1 MTVSRALAIA
11 SLVALLAVPTA
22 AAAPPESSPN
32 IRIVIEIG
40 RIDGGKK
47 VSVGTYQM
55 TRVASGEST
64 ALNVGTRLPL
74 PVDRAQDGS
83 NAVSF
88 TYQNV
93 GLTVKLRAATVENR
107 RIQVTG
113 DLSASLLRDAV
124 PSHPSPGGPSIGT
137 VSQDVNVIVRP
148 GKPVRLLSVEEPGI
162 GSFYVEL
169 SAEPED

>member
-1 MTVSRALAIA
+1 MTVPRALAIVFLA
-11 SLVALLAVPTA
+11 AFLAVPAVVA
-22 AAAPPESSPN
+22 AAPESSPN
-32 IRIVIEIG
+32 IRIAIEIG

-47 VSVGTYQM
+47 VPVGTYQM
-55 TRVASGEST
+55 MRVASGEST
-64 ALNVGTRLPL
+64 GLNVGTRLPL

-83 NAVSF
+83 TAAAF

-93 GLTVKLRAATVENR
+93 GLTVKLRAATMENR
-107 RIQVTG
+107 RIQLTG

-137 VSQDVNVIVRP
+137 VNQDVNVIVRP

-169 SAEPED
+169 TAEPED